1 MAGTDIFFPSDETV
15 KLPLHEE
22 IESLVT
28 NVEMSPADAIKSAT
42 IYNAEVLGIENTQG
56 TIEVGKIANI
66 VVLNGNPLEDIFNI
80 EKVKF
85 VIKNGIII
93 NKEF

>member
-1 MAGTDIFFPSDETV
+1 M
-15 KLPLHEE
+15 HEE